1 MKKNILIVVA
11 HCDDETFGSGGT
23 IVKHIADNFKVYA
36 VSMTDGVSS
45 REKSSSWLDLCNEKI
60 F

>member
-11 HCDDETFGSGGT
+11 HCDDETFGCEGT
-23 IVKHIADNFKVYA
+23 IVKHIADNFKVY
-36 VSMTDGVSS
+36 VISMADGVSS